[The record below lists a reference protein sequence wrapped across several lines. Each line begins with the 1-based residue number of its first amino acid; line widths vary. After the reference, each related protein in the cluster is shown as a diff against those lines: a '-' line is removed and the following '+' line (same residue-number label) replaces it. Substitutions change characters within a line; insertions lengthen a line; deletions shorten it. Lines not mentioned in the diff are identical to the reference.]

1 MSKLLKKYLENG
13 NCTKQDN
20 NTINIYPRKIDNP
33 MLLNKLIS
41 DLTKLGYEVTQIT
54 KTWLKAKKQNG

>member
-1 MSKLLKKYLENG
+1 MSQLLNIFLQNG

-20 NTINIYPRKIDNP
+20 NTINIYPRRIDNP
-33 MLLNKLIS
+33 MLLNKLIT

-54 KTWLKAKKQNG
+54 KTWLKAKKV

>member
-1 MSKLLKKYLENG
+1 MSQLLKKYLENG
-13 NCTKQDN
+13 NCTKHN
-20 NTINIYPRKIDNP
+20 ENTINIYPRKIDNP

-54 KTWLKAKKQNG
+54 KTWLKAKKEE

>member
-1 MSKLLKKYLENG
+1 MSHLLNIFLQNG

-20 NTINIYPRKIDNP
+20 NTINIYPRRIDNP
-33 MLLNKLIS
+33 MLLNKLIT

-54 KTWLKAKKQNG
+54 KTWLKAKKV